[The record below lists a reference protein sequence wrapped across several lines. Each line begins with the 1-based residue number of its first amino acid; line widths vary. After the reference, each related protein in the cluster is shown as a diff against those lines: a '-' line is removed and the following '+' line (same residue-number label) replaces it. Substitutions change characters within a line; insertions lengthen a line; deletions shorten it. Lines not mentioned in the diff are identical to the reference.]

1 MSANLSFTRF
11 DTPLGEMLAA
21 ASQDALVFLEFTN
34 PERLERQLPR
44 LRKWSNAD
52 LIPDV
57 TEILR
62 RTQEELSAYF
72 AGELNTFTMRLA
84 PFGTPFQQR
93 VWKILQDIPFGTTR
107 TYGQQADAF
116 GDRLAI
122 RAVAKANGDNPIAI
136 IIPCHRVIGANG
148 KLTGYGGGLWRKQWL
163 LDHERGN
170 LSLFP
175 A

>member
-1 MSANLSFTRF
+1 MSAKLSITRF
-11 DTPLGEMLAA
+11 ETPLGEMLAA

-44 LRKWSNAD
+44 LRKSSGAE
-52 LIPDV
+52 LLPEL
-57 TEILR
+57 TEVLM
-62 RTQEELSAYF
+62 RTQQELTAYF
-72 AGELNTFTMRLA
+72 AGMRQRFTLKLA

-93 VWKILQDIPFGTTR
+93 VWQILQDIPFGATR
-107 TYGQQADAF
+107 TYGQQADTF

-136 IIPCHRVIGANG
+136 IIPCHRVIGADG

-163 LDHERGN
+163 LDHERGE
-170 LSLFP
+170 LQLFP
-175 A
+175 T